1 MSRDDV
7 QRWKDKYLENVEQQ
21 ERLQRRW
28 DARIDL
34 LRRGLV
40 RSSLAAEGSDKAVDQ
55 CMKEL
60 REILR
65 RDDMDA
71 GLSGLIPRLEKAVLD
86 SEQRRQQRT
95 QQNIDALGEL
105 AQQLLALDLPRELRK
120 PLKQF
125 ARDIEDRAR
134 QSREIPILL
143 SELSRLQR
151 QALAERRGGDA
162 EEGRPSLLQR
172 LFGGKEPET
181 AAEPSAS
188 APSGVAA
195 GDAPI
200 PPALVTPTRLV
211 GENDAVPGVPAQ
223 PLPSSPLA
231 VIESAPAGRSG
242 VAERSEPNQILLE
255 APRDIW
261 LDSLPLPAGLRFSET
276 LEDAGAEPSSSG
288 PTDVE
293 HAPEAPATPVDN
305 LDEQTPDEAY
315 ELPPP
320 MPEPGY
326 SAVAPHIEASL
337 LRLLDGLSLP
347 SGHQP
352 QAEALR
358 ERIDGSLNWYEL
370 VPVLDDLAV
379 LVLSLADSGQRDFEE
394 YLRQLNE
401 RLESFLGHLGDA
413 HAGYTG
419 VLDNARGFDQSLRE
433 QVSGLQASVQQATDL
448 NSLKLAVDSRLNG
461 LLASMDEHQREQA
474 EHEQEV
480 SGRLQALMERVNS
493 MEQDA
498 KAFHSHLEDQR
509 QKALT
514 DPLTGLPNRAALS
527 ERLELEVARRRRDG
541 GDLLLAVLDI
551 DHFKR
556 INDDF
561 GHLAGDKVLKII
573 AGELRKRLRQA
584 DFIARFGGEEF
595 VVLLPATSLEAGRQ
609 LLERLRAAIAAC
621 PFHFKGEPLSIT
633 CSAGITAFEGN
644 EASEAVFERA
654 DQALYRAKRAGRDRL
669 EVA

>member
-1 MSRDDV
+1 M
-7 QRWKDKYLENVEQQ
+7 
-21 ERLQRRW
+21 
-28 DARIDL
+28 
-34 LRRGLV
+34 
-40 RSSLAAEGSDKAVDQ
+40 LA
-55 CMKEL
+55 
-60 REILR
+60 
-65 RDDMDA
+65 
-71 GLSGLIPRLEKAVLD
+71 
-86 SEQRRQQRT
+86 
-95 QQNIDALGEL
+95 
-105 AQQLLALDLPRELRK
+105 
-120 PLKQF
+120 
-125 ARDIEDRAR
+125 
-134 QSREIPILL
+134 
-143 SELSRLQR
+143 
-151 QALAERRGGDA
+151 
-162 EEGRPSLLQR
+162 
-172 LFGGKEPET
+172 
-181 AAEPSAS
+181 
-188 APSGVAA
+188 
-195 GDAPI
+195 
-200 PPALVTPTRLV
+200 
-211 GENDAVPGVPAQ
+211 
-223 PLPSSPLA
+223 
-231 VIESAPAGRSG
+231 
-242 VAERSEPNQILLE
+242 
-255 APRDIW
+255 
-261 LDSLPLPAGLRFSET
+261 
-276 LEDAGAEPSSSG
+276 
-288 PTDVE
+288 DVE
-293 HAPEAPATPVDN
+293 SAPEAPVTPVDN
-305 LDEQTPDEAY
+305 LDGQAVDEAY

-320 MPEPGY
+320 IPEPGY

-347 SGHQP
+347 SSHQP

-413 HAGYTG
+413 HAGYTD

-498 KAFHSHLEDQR
+498 K
-509 QKALT
+509 
-514 DPLTGLPNRAALS
+514 
-527 ERLELEVARRRRDG
+527 
-541 GDLLLAVLDI
+541 
-551 DHFKR
+551 
-556 INDDF
+556 
-561 GHLAGDKVLKII
+561 AGDKVLKII

-644 EASEAVFERA
+644 EAGEVVFERA

>member
-7 QRWKDKYLENVEQQ
+7 QRWKDKYLENIEQQ

-125 ARDIEDRAR
+125 ARDIEERAR

-151 QALAERRGGDA
+151 QALAERKGGDA
-162 EEGRPSLLQR
+162 EDGRPSLLQR
-172 LFGGKEPET
+172 LFGGKESET
-181 AAEPSAS
+181 TAEPSAS
-188 APSGVAA
+188 VPSVVAASNTPIQPAAAAPS
-195 GDAPI
+195 
-200 PPALVTPTRLV
+200 
-211 GENDAVPGVPAQ
+211 
-223 PLPSSPLA
+223 LP
-231 VIESAPAGRSG
+231 
-242 VAERSEPNQILLE
+242 VAEDEPRE
-255 APRDIW
+255 IW
-261 LDSLPLPAGLRFSET
+261 LDSLPLPAGLSFSET
-276 LEDAGAEPSSSG
+276 LEEAGAEPS
-288 PTDVE
+288 PAMPADVE
-293 HAPEAPATPVDN
+293 SAPEAPATPVDN
-305 LDEQTPDEAY
+305 LDGQAVDEAY

-320 MPEPGY
+320 IPEPGY

-347 SGHQP
+347 SSHQP

-413 HAGYTG
+413 HAGYTD

-527 ERLELEVARRRRDG
+527 ERLEQEVARRHRDG

-644 EASEAVFERA
+644 EAGEAVFERA

>member
-7 QRWKDKYLENVEQQ
+7 QRWKDKYLENIEQQ

-125 ARDIEDRAR
+125 ARDIEERAR

-151 QALAERRGGDA
+151 QALAERKGGDA
-162 EEGRPSLLQR
+162 EDGRPSLLQR
-172 LFGGKEPET
+172 LFGGKESET
-181 AAEPSAS
+181 TAEPSAS
-188 APSGVAA
+188 VPSVVAASNTPIQPAAAAPSLPVAEH
-195 GDAPI
+195 DEAPGG
-200 PPALVTPTRLV
+200 PP
-211 GENDAVPGVPAQ
+211 Q
-223 PLPSSPLA
+223 PLPA
-231 VIESAPAGRSG
+231 RTVAAIESAPAGWVG
-242 VAERSEPNQILLE
+242 VAERGEPNQILLDE
-255 APRDIW
+255 PREIW
-261 LDSLPLPAGLRFSET
+261 LDSLPLPAGLSFSET
-276 LEDAGAEPSSSG
+276 LEEAGAEPS
-288 PTDVE
+288 PAMPADVE
-293 HAPEAPATPVDN
+293 SAPEAPATPVDN
-305 LDEQTPDEAY
+305 LDGQAVDEAY

-320 MPEPGY
+320 IPEPGY

-337 LRLLDGLSLP
+337 LRL
-347 SGHQP
+347 
-352 QAEALR
+352 
-358 ERIDGSLNWYEL
+358 
-370 VPVLDDLAV
+370 LDDLAV

-413 HAGYTG
+413 HAGYTD

-527 ERLELEVARRRRDG
+527 ERLEQEVARRHRDG

-644 EASEAVFERA
+644 EAGEAVFERA

>member
-1 MSRDDV
+1 MSRDDA
-7 QRWKDKYLENVEQQ
+7 QRWKDKYLENIEQQ

-40 RSSLAAEGSDKAVDQ
+40 RSSLAAEGSDKAVDL

-60 REILR
+60 REIIR

-71 GLSGLIPRLEKAVLD
+71 GLAGLIPRLEKAVLD

-125 ARDIEDRAR
+125 ARDIEERAR

-143 SELSRLQR
+143 GELSRLQR
-151 QALAERRGGDA
+151 QVLAERKGGD
-162 EEGRPSLLQR
+162 GDDSRPGLLQR
-172 LFGGKEPET
+172 LFGGKEAET
-181 AAEPSAS
+181 AVARANPALPMAS
-188 APSGVAA
+188 AVAPTT
-195 GDAPI
+195 GPAP
-200 PPALVTPTRLV
+200 V
-211 GENDAVPGVPAQ
+211 AQ
-223 PLPSSPLA
+223 PLPVGAGSPRGEVEA
-231 VIESAPAGRSG
+231 SVPAGLSTAPES
-242 VAERSEPNQILLE
+242 VAAAPPARRDALAARGESNQIRLE
-255 APRDIW
+255 EPRPIW
-261 LDSLPLPAGLRFSET
+261 LDSLPLPGGLVFRET
-276 LEDAGAEPSSSG
+276 PGEPS
-288 PTDVE
+288 VE
-293 HAPEAPATPVDN
+293 QELDIEPEEPGEPVNNLAEATA
-305 LDEQTPDEAY
+305 DETYA
-315 ELPPP
+315 LPPP

-347 SGHQP
+347 SSHQP

-358 ERIDGSLNWYEL
+358 VRIDGSLNWYEL

-419 VLDNARGFDQSLRE
+419 VLDNARGFDQTLRE

-448 NSLKLAVDSRLNG
+448 DSLKLAVDSRLNG

-498 KAFHSHLEDQR
+498 KAFHTHLEDQR

-527 ERLELEVARRRRDG
+527 ERLEQEVARRRRDG
-541 GDLLLAVLDI
+541 GELLLAVLDI

-595 VVLLPATSLEAGRQ
+595 VVLLPATPLDAGRQ

-633 CSAGITAFEGN
+633 CSAGITAFVGN
-644 EASEAVFERA
+644 EAGEAAFERA

>member
-1 MSRDDV
+1 MSRDDI

-200 PPALVTPTRLV
+200 PPALVTPTRPV

-276 LEDAGAEPSSSG
+276 LEDAGAEPSSAG

-293 HAPEAPATPVDN
+293 HAPEAPATPVGN

-352 QAEALR
+352 QAEA
-358 ERIDGSLNWYEL
+358 
-370 VPVLDDLAV
+370 
-379 LVLSLADSGQRDFEE
+379 
-394 YLRQLNE
+394 LRQLNE

-541 GDLLLAVLDI
+541 GELLLAVLDI

>member
-7 QRWKDKYLENVEQQ
+7 QRWKDKYLENIEQQ

-105 AQQLLALDLPRELRK
+105 AQQLLALNLPRELRK

-125 ARDIEDRAR
+125 ARDIEERAR

-151 QALAERRGGDA
+151 QALAERKGGDA
-162 EEGRPSLLQR
+162 EDGRPSLLQR
-172 LFGGKEPET
+172 LFGGKESET

-188 APSGVAA
+188 VPSVVAASNTPIQPAAAAPS
-195 GDAPI
+195 
-200 PPALVTPTRLV
+200 
-211 GENDAVPGVPAQ
+211 
-223 PLPSSPLA
+223 LP
-231 VIESAPAGRSG
+231 
-242 VAERSEPNQILLE
+242 
-255 APRDIW
+255 
-261 LDSLPLPAGLRFSET
+261 
-276 LEDAGAEPSSSG
+276 DAGAESPRAVLA
-288 PTDVE
+288 DVE
-293 HAPEAPATPVDN
+293 SAPEAPVTPVDN
-305 LDEQTPDEAY
+305 LDGQAVDEAY

-320 MPEPGY
+320 IPEPGY

-347 SGHQP
+347 SSHQP

-413 HAGYTG
+413 HAGYTD

-527 ERLELEVARRRRDG
+527 ERLEQEVARRHRDG

-644 EASEAVFERA
+644 EAGEVVFERA

>member
-7 QRWKDKYLENVEQQ
+7 QRWKDKYLENIEQQ

-125 ARDIEDRAR
+125 ARDIEERAR

-151 QALAERRGGDA
+151 QALAERKGGDA
-162 EEGRPSLLQR
+162 EDGRPSLLQR
-172 LFGGKEPET
+172 LFGGKESET

-188 APSGVAA
+188 VPSVVAASNTPIQPAAAAPSLPVAEH
-195 GDAPI
+195 DEAPGG
-200 PPALVTPTRLV
+200 PP
-211 GENDAVPGVPAQ
+211 Q
-223 PLPSSPLA
+223 PLPA
-231 VIESAPAGRSG
+231 RTV
-242 VAERSEPNQILLE
+242 
-255 APRDIW
+255 
-261 LDSLPLPAGLRFSET
+261 
-276 LEDAGAEPSSSG
+276 
-288 PTDVE
+288 
-293 HAPEAPATPVDN
+293 
-305 LDEQTPDEAY
+305 
-315 ELPPP
+315 
-320 MPEPGY
+320 
-326 SAVAPHIEASL
+326 
-337 LRLLDGLSLP
+337 
-347 SGHQP
+347 
-352 QAEALR
+352 
-358 ERIDGSLNWYEL
+358 

-413 HAGYTG
+413 HAGYTD

-527 ERLELEVARRRRDG
+527 ERLEQEVARRHRDG

-644 EASEAVFERA
+644 EAGEAVFERA

>member
-1 MSRDDV
+1 M
-7 QRWKDKYLENVEQQ
+7 QQ
-21 ERLQRRW
+21 
-28 DARIDL
+28 ARATVF
-34 LRRGLV
+34 GV
-40 RSSLAAEGSDKAVDQ
+40 AA
-55 CMKEL
+55 L
-60 REILR
+60 
-65 RDDMDA
+65 
-71 GLSGLIPRLEKAVLD
+71 
-86 SEQRRQQRT
+86 
-95 QQNIDALGEL
+95 ALG
-105 AQQLLALDLPRELRK
+105 QRLALQPA
-120 PLKQF
+120 Q
-125 ARDIEDRAR
+125 
-134 QSREIPILL
+134 
-143 SELSRLQR
+143 
-151 QALAERRGGDA
+151 LAEQDRNLARLPGALLDIAG
-162 EEGRPSLLQR
+162 ELLQR
-172 LFGGKEPET
+172 LAQFPRQVQGQQLLGQFAESIDVLLGALLAALFGVEHGLFQ
-181 AAEPSAS
+181 ARNQARQA
-188 APSGVAA
+188 GVHVVATEDLA
-195 GDAPI
+195 QLLH
-200 PPALVTPTRLV
+200 ALV
-211 GENDAVPGVPAQ
+211 D
-223 PLPSSPLA
+223 
-231 VIESAPAGRSG
+231 
-242 VAERSEPNQILLE
+242 
-255 APRDIW
+255 
-261 LDSLPLPAGLRFSET
+261 
-276 LEDAGAEPSSSG
+276 
-288 PTDVE
+288 
-293 HAPEAPATPVDN
+293 
-305 LDEQTPDEAY
+305 
-315 ELPPP
+315 
-320 MPEPGY
+320 
-326 SAVAPHIEASL
+326 
-337 LRLLDGLSLP
+337 
-347 SGHQP
+347 
-352 QAEALR
+352 
-358 ERIDGSLNWYEL
+358 
-370 VPVLDDLAV
+370 
-379 LVLSLADSGQRDFEE
+379 
-394 YLRQLNE
+394 

-413 HAGYTG
+413 HAGYTD

-527 ERLELEVARRRRDG
+527 ERLEQEVARRHRDG

-644 EASEAVFERA
+644 EAGEAVFERA

>member
-7 QRWKDKYLENVEQQ
+7 QRWKDKYLENIEQQ

-125 ARDIEDRAR
+125 ARDIEERAR

-151 QALAERRGGDA
+151 QALAERKGGDA
-162 EEGRPSLLQR
+162 EDGRPSLLQR
-172 LFGGKEPET
+172 LFGGKESET
-181 AAEPSAS
+181 TAEPSAS
-188 APSGVAA
+188 V
-195 GDAPI
+195 
-200 PPALVTPTRLV
+200 
-211 GENDAVPGVPAQ
+211 
-223 PLPSSPLA
+223 
-231 VIESAPAGRSG
+231 
-242 VAERSEPNQILLE
+242 
-255 APRDIW
+255 
-261 LDSLPLPAGLRFSET
+261 
-276 LEDAGAEPSSSG
+276 
-288 PTDVE
+288 
-293 HAPEAPATPVDN
+293 
-305 LDEQTPDEAY
+305 
-315 ELPPP
+315 
-320 MPEPGY
+320 EPGY
-326 SAVAPHIEASL
+326 SAVAPRIEASL

-347 SGHQP
+347 SSHQP

-413 HAGYTG
+413 HAGYTD

-527 ERLELEVARRRRDG
+527 ERLEQEVTRRHRDG

-644 EASEAVFERA
+644 EAGEVVFERA